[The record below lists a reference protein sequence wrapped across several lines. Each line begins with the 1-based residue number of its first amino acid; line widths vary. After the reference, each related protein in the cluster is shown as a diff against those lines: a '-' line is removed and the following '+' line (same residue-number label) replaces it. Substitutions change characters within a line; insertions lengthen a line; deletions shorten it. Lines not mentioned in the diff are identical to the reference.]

1 MVMDAVLKCLDEL
14 YEQKLFANVFVLVQ
28 EHATCEKVVQ
38 HVLLRLLC
46 SVAVEPSQYKV
57 PFSMGRLFLRHVI
70 ESSGMKLTEMLQ
82 EIMAL
87 HCDNQ
92 KILKDVCTLLMH
104 AFNTEN
110 MVATTIVP
118 CVTAIVMSIQKH
130 LVDPLGKDF
139 VQMALHALDSITRGS
154 HTKQVISSIRVA
166 GGLDVV
172 KIVLACI
179 AQRPVRGY
187 KIEENIVQAACI
199 VVSRLAAGWRAS
211 AVEKIDG
218 IDSDILHTMLNC
230 PENYELHHAAC
241 SALAAL
247 AQLNLDQFK
256 HKVTAIWYTANTFQ
270 VAVGDEKCETACT
283 EALSNFACDQA
294 TQRTLSVNQTA
305 IGETGVIAIAV
316 ASLKRYYDR
325 NTCGVVHV
333 DAMCCI
339 MRMLSK
345 VVHTHRH
352 NKQRMLFANTHGL
365 LLSIV
370 SRRRKQMVS
379 TSIEAECICLLCKIT
394 VEVFENR
401 ERQLDMIKSA
411 CTERNVASPNVK
423 NRATAPTSLIA
434 AALCAMPKKG
444 APVFMIVDCLD
455 MLGHCA
461 QVPMLRGK
469 IGTEGIDAVVKL
481 MTPNAHDEIVRLGMI
496 FLEGMSQEACYAEH
510 AGLHTAVA
518 ANTSTALY
526 DNAKHCQTRK
536 RARCNIEKSTQ
547 DSAVPP

>member
-1 MVMDAVLKCLDEL
+1 MAMDGVLQCLDEL
-14 YEQKLFANVFVLVQ
+14 YERNLFADVFLLVQ
-28 EHATCEKVVQ
+28 EHATCEKVVK
-38 HVLLRLLC
+38 HVLLRLLG

-57 PFSMGRLFLRHVI
+57 PFSMGRLFLCHVI
-70 ESSGMKLTEMLQ
+70 ESSGMKMTEVLQ

-87 HCDNQ
+87 HCDNH
-92 KILKDVCTLLMH
+92 KMLEDVCTLLMH

-118 CVTAIVMSIQKH
+118 CVTAIVKSIQQH
-130 LVDPLGKDF
+130 LVDPLAKEF

-154 HTKQVISSIRVA
+154 HTKEVMSSIRVA

-172 KIVLACI
+172 KIVLACV
-179 AQRPVRGY
+179 ARRPGQGY
-187 KIEENIVQAACI
+187 KIEENIVQAACT
-199 VVSRLAAGWRAS
+199 VVSRLAGDWRVS

-218 IDSDILHTMLNC
+218 VDSDILHAMLNC

-247 AQLNLDQFK
+247 AQLNLHEFK
-256 HKVTAIWYTANTFQ
+256 HRVTAIWYAANTFQ
-270 VAVGDEKCETACT
+270 VAVGDERCETACT
-283 EALSNFACDQA
+283 EALSNFAFDQA
-294 TQRTLSVNQTA
+294 TQCTVSANQTA
-305 IGETGVIAIAV
+305 IGETGVIAIAM

-333 DAMCCI
+333 DAMCGI

-352 NKQRMLFANTHGL
+352 NKQRMLFSNTHGL
-365 LLSIV
+365 LLSIL
-370 SRRRKQMVS
+370 SRRRKHMVS
-379 TSIEAECICLLCKIT
+379 TAIEVECIGLLCKIT
-394 VEVFENR
+394 VDVFQHSG
-401 ERQLDMIKSA
+401 RQLGVIESA
-411 CTERNVASPNVK
+411 CAERSVATPNVK

-444 APVFMIVDCLD
+444 APVSMIVDCLD

-461 QVPMLRGK
+461 KVPMLRAK
-469 IGTEGIDAVVKL
+469 IGMEGIDIVVKL
-481 MTPNAHDEIVRLGMI
+481 MAPRAHDEIARLGMI
-496 FLEGMSQEACYAEH
+496 FLEGMSQEACYSEH

-518 ANTSTALY
+518 ASTGTVLS

-536 RARCNIEKSTQ
+536 RARCNIEKGMQ
-547 DSAVPP
+547 DSTVPQ